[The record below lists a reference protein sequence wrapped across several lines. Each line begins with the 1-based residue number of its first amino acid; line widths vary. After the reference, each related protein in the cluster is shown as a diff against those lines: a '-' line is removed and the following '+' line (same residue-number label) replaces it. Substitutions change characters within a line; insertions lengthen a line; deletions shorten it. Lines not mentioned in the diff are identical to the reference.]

1 MTNTANV
8 CINLKEEI
16 ERLSKLLERL
26 ETLQVAIEEINKDL
40 AEEGLA
46 GLSYTELQDR
56 MYLLEKRLTA
66 RLVSAYKAGCIDWV
80 VQDEKV

>member
-1 MTNTANV
+1 MTEK
-8 CINLKEEI
+8 CKELRKEV
-16 ERLSKLLERL
+16 EELNKLLERL
-26 ETLQVAIEEINKDL
+26 ETLQVAIEGINEDL
-40 AEEGLA
+40 VKAGLA

-66 RLVSAYKAGCIDWV
+66 RLVSAYKARCIDWV